1 MCTTLSIYMQG
12 SSASTTSFE
21 SYSGP
26 SIVTQSQPPHSHT
39 TSLYPPTLQ
48 RKRCFSNPNRVIN
61 RIASKMPDSFSCH
74 DAELYANIMV
84 VPMNHSQQS
93 SLASHSPTQVASA
106 GSSPS
111 SRRGITISHVSLSGH
126 STASDPYAYYIQ
138 VEKESNV

>member
-1 MCTTLSIYMQG
+1 MQG

-39 TSLYPPTLQ
+39 STTTSFHPPTLHPPTLQ
-48 RKRCFSNPNRVIN
+48 RKRCASNPIRVIN
-61 RIASKMPDSFSCH
+61 RIASKMPDSLSCH
-74 DAELYANIMV
+74 DAELYSNIMV

-106 GSSPS
+106 GSSPA
-111 SRRGITISHVSLSGH
+111 SRRGFTISHVSLSGH